1 MAAETTAVSASP
13 PLKTSNLSRAFTAPI
28 APIRPTRRRS
38 SRTRPPT
45 TTVPSPR
52 VPVKPKLP
60 NGVSTKSSST
70 PRSDQR
76 HIPVAVAPPPAWAR
90 DVLRSVS
97 MIDDAPENAKPP
109 SPPLIK
115 AVPDERVRH
124 GDVVRSAVRAL
135 KAQPVPEKIAGDKRI
150 PTALVELLMDT
161 SVFSSK
167 EDRTS
172 VIAAAR
178 SFASTDREACDAL
191 VKAKVLHALVTV
203 ARQANASAKRDLL
216 TNRPHFPPSL
226 FVDSVVALSQLVDS
240 SQSACAD
247 ALESGALS
255 VLADAAATDQPMQL
269 RVQACSGLVAIAS
282 WSGPRQAVPIVE
294 TPGVVKAMSTLLTE
308 KDDLV
313 TDELRSATMSA
324 LVAMST
330 HRTARRILK
339 ENGCD
344 EKITAA
350 AKNASLSGNF
360 DFAAQGTLAAGHVA
374 GHSVDEFGFLVLD
387 VENADLMLDSS
398 NDLTGSP
405 VTTSDQSRSSPTT
418 ADPDSGSGEDN
429 PASPLLAF
437 SNVTRRAN
445 PRMQKSDSEK
455 NRDIEHERIWRDV
468 IENKPYMLAREVGK
482 VRRVKEY
489 RALVSVPVP
498 SSMRRILWPL
508 LLDVEQ
514 LRESKPN
521 LYESLCRSV
530 EEEALNDDWEH
541 TIEADVTRT
550 MPLHALFWSGGA
562 QVGVKSL
569 RSILRAY
576 ARYQPEV
583 GYCQGMSPVAAVF
596 LMNANNEEDA
606 FLMFSQFMEH
616 YQYKKVFAEGFPK
629 MRQWLTELRP
639 LIYHYMPKL
648 WERLE
653 RENVPL
659 ELYADKWLITAL
671 SHNFP
676 HRYLL
681 RVWDLMFLGGSP
693 KIILKACLAVL
704 KTAESRL
711 MTMHF
716 EGIMHML
723 QRDFAKPETGLLD
736 EKNPEP
742 FLKMA
747 RDFRFEENVRQPP
760 TLTRPPSSHHRP
772 SMSQSASR
780 VRSRPSPRENTRPQR
795 RAGCL
800 CFGKSDTL
808 D

>member
-1 MAAETTAVSASP
+1 
-13 PLKTSNLSRAFTAPI
+13 
-28 APIRPTRRRS
+28 
-38 SRTRPPT
+38 
-45 TTVPSPR
+45 
-52 VPVKPKLP
+52 
-60 NGVSTKSSST
+60 
-70 PRSDQR
+70 
-76 HIPVAVAPPPAWAR
+76 
-90 DVLRSVS
+90 
-97 MIDDAPENAKPP
+97 MIDDAPENTKP
-109 SPPLIK
+109 PPLIQ

-135 KAQPVPEKIAGDKRI
+135 SAQSVPEQIARDKRI
-150 PTALVELLMDT
+150 PHALVELLEDNV
-161 SVFSSK
+161 VFSSK
-167 EDRTS
+167 DDRAS
-172 VIAAAR
+172 IIAAIR
-178 SFASTDREACDAL
+178 SFASTDRAACDAL
-191 VKAKVLHALVTV
+191 VNANVLRALVNV
-203 ARQANASAKRDLL
+203 ARQANATAKRDFL
-216 TNRPHFPPSL
+216 TNRPQSLPKL
-226 FVDSVVALSQLVDS
+226 FVDSVITLSQLVAT

-247 ALESGALS
+247 ALESGTVAI
-255 VLADAAATDQPMQL
+255 LADAAATYQPMHL
-269 RVQACSGLVAIAS
+269 RVQAGSGLAAIS
-282 WSGPRQAVPIVE
+282 TWSGPRQAVAIVE
-294 TPGVVKAMSTLLTE
+294 TDGVVAAMSALLTD

-313 TDELRSATMSA
+313 TDDLRSATMSA

-339 ENGCD
+339 EHGCD
-344 EKITAA
+344 SSITEA

-360 DFAAQGTLAAGHVA
+360 DFAAQSTIAAGHVA

-387 VENADLMLDSS
+387 VENTDLSLNFA

-405 VTTSDQSRSSPTT
+405 LTTSDKSRSSPVPV
-418 ADPDSGSGEDN
+418 DPDSADSGEDD

-437 SNVTRRAN
+437 SNVTENAKPKMR
-445 PRMQKSDSEK
+445 KSNSEM
-455 NRDIEHERIWRDV
+455 NRETEHERVWRDV
-468 IENKPYMLAREVGK
+468 IENHPEMITRETGK
-482 VRRVKEY
+482 FRRVREY
-489 RALVSVPVP
+489 RKLVSVPVP
-498 SSMRRILWPL
+498 STMRRTLWPI
-508 LLDVEQ
+508 LLDVDE
-514 LRESKPN
+514 LRESEPN
-521 LYESLCRSV
+521 LYQSLCKSV
-530 EEEALNDDWEH
+530 EQEALNDDWEH

-576 ARYQPEV
+576 ARYQPDV

-606 FLMFSQFMEH
+606 FLMFSQFMELYH
-616 YQYKKVFAEGFPK
+616 YKKVFAEGFPK
-629 MRQWLTELRP
+629 MRQWLDELRP

-693 KIILKACLAVL
+693 KIILKSCLAVL

-711 MTMHF
+711 MKMHF

-747 RDFRFEENVRQPP
+747 RDFRFEDNVRQPP
-760 TLTRPPSSHHRP
+760 SLSALDRRSSSSRRSRP
-772 SMSQSASR
+772 SMSQSASGGGGGR
-780 VRSRPSPRENTRPQR
+780 VRPRPQSQGLSENTRPQR
-795 RAGCL
+795 RGGCF